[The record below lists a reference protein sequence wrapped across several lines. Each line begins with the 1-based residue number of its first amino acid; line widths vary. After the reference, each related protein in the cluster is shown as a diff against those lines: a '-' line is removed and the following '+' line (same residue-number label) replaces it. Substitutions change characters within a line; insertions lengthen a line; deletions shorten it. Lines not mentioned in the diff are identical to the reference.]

1 MLSPFH
7 DQGVGAVVA
16 TAARRDRDPPRD
28 SDYVFVTQ
36 LVGDD
41 ESDRDKLVELLTD
54 DEIRAYWPAMGD
66 R

>member
-1 MLSPFH
+1 MTGMSQLSTLSALEFAAERL
-7 DQGVGAVVA
+7 VLRGA
-16 TAARRDRDPPRD
+16 
-28 SDYVFVTQ
+28 
-36 LVGDD
+36 D